1 WVQSELRSE
10 SMRTFLAVALFL
22 SISVLSSAQ
31 LKGQDP
37 QPQLRRNP
45 AAVCGDQSQGL
56 PDFYY
61 DAVLSLIMPPEWKH
75 GLIRVM
81 VGGEIK
87 LALWT
92 DGEKFKL
99 WTDKPD
105 IAQKNIYQFLLDLDQ
120 TCRLPPDPRDAF
132 ELLKINWQSKDL
144 SAAQFAQLHR
154 DFTGALS
161 KYVVW
166 IQGRYAEMIATRMKI
181 ISWTR
186 RHIRF
191 STTIATN
198 ISRYLQRIGI
208 ATWIRWSIG
217 RIVSGSWAKIAFIE
231 RFGADNP
238 NKASFDCHRLC
249 RQQLVIELKEKM
261 CCNVRRPQSII
272 SNARRINR
280 TLTLV

>member
-1 WVQSELRSE
+1 
-10 SMRTFLAVALFL
+10 
-22 SISVLSSAQ
+22 
-31 LKGQDP
+31 
-37 QPQLRRNP
+37 
-45 AAVCGDQSQGL
+45 
-56 PDFYY
+56 
-61 DAVLSLIMPPEWKH
+61 MPPEWKH

-161 KYVVW
+161 KYVVR
-166 IQGRYAEMIATRMKI
+166 IQGRYAGMIATRMKI
-181 ISWTR
+181 ISLDAEAYSIIYDNSYE
-186 RHIRF
+186 HIQML
-191 STTIATN
+191 ATN
-198 ISRYLQRIGI
+198 RNSD
-208 ATWIRWSIG
+208 
-217 RIVSGSWAKIAFIE
+217 VDPMVDWADSLRKLGE
-231 RFGADNP
+231 D
-238 NKASFDCHRLC
+238 SFHQAIWRG
-249 RQQLVIELKEKM
+249 
-261 CCNVRRPQSII
+261 QSK
-272 SNARRINR
+272 
-280 TLTLV
+280 

>member
-1 WVQSELRSE
+1 
-10 SMRTFLAVALFL
+10 MRTFLAVALFL

-161 KYVVW
+161 KYVVR

-181 ISWTR
+181 ISLDAEAYSISYDNSYE
-186 RHIRF
+186 HIQML
-191 STTIATN
+191 ATN
-198 ISRYLQRIGI
+198 RNSD
-208 ATWIRWSIG
+208 
-217 RIVSGSWAKIAFIE
+217 VDPMVDWADSLRKLGE
-231 RFGADNP
+231 D
-238 NKASFDCHRLC
+238 SFHRAIW
-249 RQQLVIELKEKM
+249 RG
-261 CCNVRRPQSII
+261 QSK
-272 SNARRINR
+272 
-280 TLTLV
+280 